1 MSEEK
6 KAPLQTFKEGAA
18 TIKLWENKVEDRSFV
33 TASIGKLYKDEK
45 SGQWRE
51 TKSFNS
57 RDLENL
63 QKILPESMR
72 ELENWREY
80 YNLTNNPEPEKEA
93 QPEKNEALAK
103 RDALLAE
110 KQQTMAEARDA
121 VMDQVS
127 REASVNTQEHAKE
140 QSQNRDY
147 SR

>member
-1 MSEEK
+1 MSDNK

-18 TIKLWENKVEDRSFV
+18 TIKLWENQVDDRSFV

-80 YNLTNNPEPEKEA
+80 YNMTNPEREKAE
-93 QPEKNEALAK
+93 PEKNEALAK

-121 VMDQVS
+121 AMNQAS
-127 REASVNTQEHAKE
+127 RNDGDRTQEHAP
-140 QSQNRDY
+140 
-147 SR
+147 SRGNER